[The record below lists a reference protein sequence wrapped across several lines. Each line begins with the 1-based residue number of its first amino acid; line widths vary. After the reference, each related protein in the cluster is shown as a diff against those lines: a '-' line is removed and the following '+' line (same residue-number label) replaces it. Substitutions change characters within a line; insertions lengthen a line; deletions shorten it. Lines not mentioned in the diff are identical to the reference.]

1 VNKIKALHG
10 IAAVALLSGGSGCG
24 LSSKTPTEEF
34 KGTLGSDWDGQAP
47 TFVQA
52 SSRRLYEAPIENGEF
67 RLEVL
72 GQESY
77 RFVVVRGDGSSVPL
91 LFPRAGGATN
101 EELAVSGGTSFD
113 FGYLRYVAPFQSA
126 MVQVSTRSSKTGELE
141 TDGEYE
147 CEDGIDPNTGAACVE
162 ENDDAE
168 SCEDDDD
175 EEGEHEDG
183 DEADDEGDDDDIEC
197 EDGVDART
205 GLACEDEDD
214 DHVESREE
222 AALPDHVPPSGV
234 GNCGDDDNVEQEG
247 EHEG

>member
-10 IAAVALLSGGSGCG
+10 MAAVAVVALGSGCG
-24 LSSKTPTEEF
+24 LSTRTPTEEF
-34 KGTLGSDWDGQAP
+34 KGKLGSDWDGQAP
-47 TFVQA
+47 TSIRA
-52 SSRRLYEAPIENGEF
+52 SSGKSYQAAIENGEF

-72 GQESY
+72 GRESY
-77 RFVVVRGDGSSVPL
+77 RFAVVRGDGSSVPL

-101 EELAVSGGTSFD
+101 ELLAVSGGTAFD
-113 FGYLRYVAPFQSA
+113 FGYLRYVAPFQA
-126 MVQVSTRSSKTGELE
+126 TTVQVSTRSTSTELG

-162 ENDDAE
+162 ENDEAE
-168 SCEDDDD
+168 SCEGED
-175 EEGEHEDG
+175 EEGEHEDE
-183 DEADDEGDDDDIEC
+183 DERDDDDVEC

-222 AALPDHVPPSGV
+222 AALPDHVPPPGV